1 MEREREIAKQEL
13 AAGHKDRALVAL
25 RRRKYQQGLLVRTD
39 SQLEALE
46 QLVCVPAISPQH
58 GSTSS
63 DFLLTCGP
71 VVAFLE

>member
-46 QLVCVPAISPQH
+46 QLVCVPAINPQH
-58 GSTSS
+58 VPH
-63 DFLLTCGP
+63 FLRFPTDLWTCGCVP
-71 VVAFLE
+71 